1 MTVPVGS
8 TCVVSEATP
17 SAPTGGAWGTPQISP
32 ASFTVT
38 AAGTTIAVTVTNTLR
53 SELPAT
59 GGSVPWWAIALGGG
73 LVLVG
78 AVSLIVASRRRKT
91 GA

>member
-1 MTVPVGS
+1 M
-8 TCVVSEATP
+8 
-17 SAPTGGAWGTPQISP
+17 
-32 ASFTVT
+32 
-38 AAGTTIAVTVTNTLR
+38 TVTNTLR